1 MTEYLETT
9 YKKFIFKVKVGYL
22 YSKDDFWVDINDKV
36 ATIGL
41 SDYLQKSKGDVAF
54 LETIDPGTQVKV
66 GQELGKI
73 ETIKAT
79 FGIIS
84 PVSGKITQVNTGLD
98 ISPQLLNTDP
108 YGEGWIYKIELTDPE
123 AARSLLL
130 DAESYMKLMTEK
142 IEKEAKR
149 LYG

>member
-22 YSKDDFWVDINDKV
+22 YSKEDFWIDISDKV

-54 LETIDPGTQVKV
+54 LETVVPGTQVKV

-84 PVSGKITQVNTGLD
+84 PVPGQIIQVNPVLD
-98 ISPQLLNTDP
+98 VSPQLLNTDP
-108 YGEGWIYKIELTDPE
+108 YGDGWIYKIELTDAQ

-130 DAESYMKLMTEK
+130 DAESYLKLMTEK
-142 IEKEAKR
+142 VEKEAKR

>member
-1 MTEYLETT
+1 MAEYLETL

-22 YSKDDFWVDINDKV
+22 YSQEDFWADISGKT

-54 LETIDPGTQVKV
+54 LEMIESGTQVKV

-79 FGIIS
+79 FGIIT
-84 PVSGKITQVNTGLD
+84 PVSGKVIEVNTELET
-98 ISPQLLNTDP
+98 SPELINNDP
-108 YGEGWIYKIELTDPE
+108 YGAGWIYKIELNEPE
-123 AARSLLL
+123 KAKSILVEA
-130 DAESYMKLMTEK
+130 DGYMQLMTEK
-142 IEKEAKR
+142 IEKEGKK

>member
-1 MTEYLETT
+1 MAEFLETT

-22 YSKDDFWVDINDKV
+22 YSKEDFWADIKGKV

-41 SDYLQKSKGDVAF
+41 ADFLQKSKGDVAF
-54 LETIDPGTQVKV
+54 LEMVEPGTQVIM

-73 ETIKAT
+73 ESIKAT

-84 PVSGKITQVNTGLD
+84 PVSGKVTKVNSELD
-98 ISPQLLNTDP
+98 TSPHFINTDP
-108 YGEGWIYKIELTDPE
+108 YGAGWIYEIELVDPAGASRE
-123 AARSLLL
+123 LL
-130 DAESYMKLMTEK
+130 DAENYMKLMTEK
-142 IEKEAKR
+142 IEKEAKK

>member
-1 MTEYLETT
+1 MVEYLETT

-22 YSKDDFWVDINDKV
+22 YSQEDFWADIKGKT

-54 LETIDPGTQVKV
+54 LEMINPGTRVEI

-84 PVSGKITQVNTGLD
+84 PVAGKVVEVNTELD
-98 ISPQLLNTDP
+98 TSPQLINTDP
-108 YGEGWIYKIELTDPE
+108 YGSGWIYKIELNDPE
-123 AARSLLL
+123 KARSALLGTEDFMEL
-130 DAESYMKLMTEK
+130 MKGK
-142 IEKEAKR
+142 IEKEGKK